1 MIDVPVSAVMTEAA
15 PTVPPDTTAVE
26 AARRLRRA
34 DVHAVVVS
42 DGDALVGIVTESDIV
57 AVVAEGGENPPV
69 ESFMSSPVVTATSTT
84 PVGLAADR
92 MRDAGVTR
100 LPVVDSEAATPPRAD
115 GEAVGSEAR
124 SATSNR
130 TESGDSVEQRST
142 SSRTQSDDSEDRRS
156 SGNRPQAGA
165 DGRYRGLVTQA
176 DIAPYLSR
184 HRLDVDWEGDPLS
197 LDGTETPERSAD

>member
-15 PTVPPDTTAVE
+15 PTVPSDTTATG

-42 DGDALVGIVTESDIV
+42 DGDGIVGIVTESDIV

-69 ESFMSSPVVTATSTT
+69 RSFMSAPVVTVGPTT

-100 LPVVDSEAATPPRAD
+100 LPVVED
-115 GEAVGSEAR
+115 G
-124 SATSNR
+124 T
-130 TESGDSVEQRST
+130 
-142 SSRTQSDDSEDRRS
+142 
-156 SGNRPQAGA
+156 
-165 DGRYRGLVTQA
+165 YRGLVTGA
-176 DIAPYLSR
+176 DVAPYLSR
-184 HRLDVDWEGDPLS
+184 HRLDVDWQGDPLS
-197 LDGTETPERSAD
+197 LDGAGTPERSAE